1 GLRQPEK
8 APIVE
13 KKTRKNYPEGI
24 AAHGADALRFTM
36 AAYATLGRNVNFDIK
51 RCAGY
56 RNFCNKL
63 WNATRFALMNI
74 DGKDCGLGENAGK
87 PMKFSIVDKWILGE
101 FNRTVATVRQGFAE
115 YRLDTVANAIYSFV
129 WNEFCDWYL
138 ELAKVQIN
146 SGDEEAARATRHT
159 LATVLEA
166 TLRLAHPIIPFV
178 TEELWQKVSVCAAT
192 RKVDEE
198 TSIMIA
204 PYPEA
209 DESMMDAT
217 ADAQTALI
225 KQMIDAV
232 RNLRGEMQLPPSTR
246 VPLVIEG
253 DAATVET
260 VKAYI
265 AFLARLSE
273 VSHVESIDAVN
284 EGAIAPVAIVGDFKL
299 MLKIEIDVAAERERL
314 TKEVKRLEGEIAK
327 CNGKL
332 NNKSFVERAPAA
344 VVEQEKVRL
353 ADFTDT
359 LTKVSAQL
367 AKLPKA

>member
-1 GLRQPEK
+1 
-8 APIVE
+8 
-13 KKTRKNYPEGI
+13 
-24 AAHGADALRFTM
+24 M
-36 AAYATLGRNVNFDIK
+36 
-51 RCAGY
+51 
-56 RNFCNKL
+56 
-63 WNATRFALMNI
+63 
-74 DGKDCGLGENAGK
+74 
-87 PMKFSIVDKWILGE
+87 
-101 FNRTVATVRQGFAE
+101 
-115 YRLDTVANAIYSFV
+115 
-129 WNEFCDWYL
+129 
-138 ELAKVQIN
+138 
-146 SGDEEAARATRHT
+146 
-159 LATVLEA
+159 
-166 TLRLAHPIIPFV
+166 

-192 RKVDEE
+192 RKPEEE

-209 DESMMDAT
+209 DASQIDAT
-217 ADAQTALI
+217 ADSQTALI

-246 VPLVIEG
+246 VPLMIEG

-273 VSHVESIDAVN
+273 VTHVDSIDAVN

-359 LTKVSAQL
+359 LTKVRAQL
-367 AKLPKA
+367 EKLPKA